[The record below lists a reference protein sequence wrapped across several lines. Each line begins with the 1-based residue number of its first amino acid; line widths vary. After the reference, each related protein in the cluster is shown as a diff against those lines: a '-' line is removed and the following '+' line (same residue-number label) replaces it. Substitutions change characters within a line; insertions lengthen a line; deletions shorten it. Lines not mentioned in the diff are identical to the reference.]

1 MGLGWT
7 PFQSIIAIVMVIT
20 GSINTLSVKWA
31 NLIPSRNTIGECVP
45 FNHPFLQSCGMFL
58 GEFLCMGAFY
68 VTLCWSAR
76 SSRRNPPGSLNPML
90 AAGAEK
96 PEDDT
101 NKGDEEKV
109 GSSSEEEL
117 QPDEPELKP
126 FSLAKAY
133 LLLPAALCDMTG
145 TSVMYVALTLTSA
158 SSFQMLRGAVIIFT
172 GVNSMVFLKRRLEWF
187 RWLGMAVIVAGLVI
201 VGAADLISP
210 EDPKCYDN
218 TTMTTIITTIGPN
231 LVSTTP
237 STLLVLSDSSD
248 SWSCDAAPVI
258 PLEPLCGASDDA
270 GQIAGIPKSVFGD
283 ILVIIAQVIVSFQMV
298 YEEKVLSNYAI
309 APLQAVGSEGF
320 FGFVLMILALVGFA
334 YIPTDSLD
342 WGHSPMAPYYL
353 EDAHDGLYQ
362 LFHNGLLLFSFL
374 MTVFSIAF
382 FNFAGITVT
391 KELSA
396 TTRMVLDSVRTLIIW
411 AFSLAVGWQSFQ
423 YLQPIGFVVLL
434 VGMCLYNDLLIRPA
448 INNCLSKD

>member
-1 MGLGWT
+1 
-7 PFQSIIAIVMVIT
+7 
-20 GSINTLSVKWA
+20 
-31 NLIPSRNTIGECVP
+31 
-45 FNHPFLQSCGMFL
+45 
-58 GEFLCMGAFY
+58 
-68 VTLCWSAR
+68 
-76 SSRRNPPGSLNPML
+76 
-90 AAGAEK
+90 
-96 PEDDT
+96 
-101 NKGDEEKV
+101 
-109 GSSSEEEL
+109 
-117 QPDEPELKP
+117 
-126 FSLAKAY
+126 
-133 LLLPAALCDMTG
+133 
-145 TSVMYVALTLTSA
+145 
-158 SSFQMLRGAVIIFT
+158 
-172 GVNSMVFLKRRLEWF
+172 LEWF
-187 RWLGMAVIVAGLVI
+187 RWFGMAVIVAGLVI

-210 EDPKCYDN
+210 DDPLCYNN
-218 TTMTTIITTIGPN
+218 TTPAI
-231 LVSTTP
+231 STTP
-237 STLLVLSDSSD
+237 AMTTVKTITTLGPTLMTTNSSKLWFDSSND
-248 SWSCDAAPVI
+248 FNCDDPPVI
-258 PLEPLCGASDDA
+258 PLQPVCGAGDDA
-270 GQIAGIPKSVFGD
+270 GYIAGVPKSVFGD

-342 WGHSPMAPYYL
+342 WGHSPMKPYYL

-396 TTRMVLDSVRTLIIW
+396 TTRMVLDSVRTLVIW

-448 INNCLSKD
+448 IMSCLQKDK

>member
-1 MGLGWT
+1 MGWT

-31 NLIPSRNTIGECVP
+31 NVLPSRNMIDQCVP

-76 SSRRNPPGSLNPML
+76 SMRRESQ
-90 AAGAEK
+90 
-96 PEDDT
+96 DDS
-101 NKGDEEKV
+101 NKIDEEKE
-109 GSSSEEEL
+109 GASSEEEL
-117 QPDEPELKP
+117 QPQEPELKP
-126 FSLAKAY
+126 FSLSKAY

-172 GVNSMVFLKRRLEWF
+172 GINSLVFLKRKLEWF
-187 RWLGMAVIVAGLVI
+187 RWFGMGVIVAGLVI
-201 VGAADLISP
+201 VGLADVLNP
-210 EDPKCYDN
+210 ESIPCYDN
-218 TTMTTIITTIGPN
+218 STTIGTTLLTTTPANITAGSITTIGTT
-231 LVSTTP
+231 LLTTTP
-237 STLLVLSDSSD
+237 ANIIGTPADN
-248 SWSCDAAPVI
+248 WTCDTAPVI
-258 PLEPLCGASDDA
+258 PLQPLCGGDDA
-270 GQIAGIPKSVFGD
+270 ANYIAGVPKSVFGD
-283 ILVIIAQVIVSFQMV
+283 ILVIIAQIIVSIQMV

-320 FGFVLMILALVGFA
+320 FGFVLMMLVLVGFA
-334 YIPTDSLD
+334 YIPTYSMD
-342 WGHSPMAPYYL
+342 WGHSPMYPYYL
-353 EDAHDGLYQ
+353 EDAIDGLYQ
-362 LFHNGLLLFSFL
+362 LSQNGLLLFSFL
-374 MTVFSIAF
+374 LTVFSIAF

-396 TTRMVLDSVRTLIIW
+396 TTRMVLDSVRTLVIW
-411 AFSLAVGWQSFQ
+411 AFSLIVGWQQFQ

-434 VGMCLYNDLLIRPA
+434 AGMCLYNDLLIRPA
-448 INNCLSKD
+448 INKYILKKE